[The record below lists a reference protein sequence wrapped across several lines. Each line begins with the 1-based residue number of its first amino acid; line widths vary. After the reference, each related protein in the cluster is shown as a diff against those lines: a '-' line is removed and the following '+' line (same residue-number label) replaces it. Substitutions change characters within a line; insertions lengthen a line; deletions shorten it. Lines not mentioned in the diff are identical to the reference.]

1 MVLSVIS
8 PAGTMV
14 QTTRGAASFSTSS
27 ARLSDV
33 GDVRV
38 VVETDDLVPGG
49 ADPLAHVA
57 AHPAET
63 DKAELHGVPPR
74 CACSLQLSISGLPGS
89 A

>member
-1 MVLSVIS
+1 MVSSVMA

-14 QTTRGAASFSTSS
+14 QTTRGADSFSTMLGE
-27 ARLSDV
+27 AGGV

-38 VVETDDLVPGG
+38 AVEADDLVAGV
-49 ADPLAHVA
+49 ADPLPHVA

-63 DKAELHGVPPR
+63 DKTELHGVPL
-74 CACSLQLSISGLPGS
+74 SGVVLQPSISGLPGS